1 MTRLLAALVVCAV
14 VQQAATDEDVL
25 RGVVHLYYDAQTK
38 KDVDRAAGFWSASAN
53 PRIGRDAFAA
63 VFGAGDAEYSADV
76 QSVAIKGQEA
86 RLRVSV
92 EIARTVLRNDAP
104 TIVRQTQLNAQWW
117 RREGTTWRLLRDG
130 PVAEDVA
137 DELIASAPAD
147 REKLLAGYAAEV
159 SSALRGILSQRG
171 SSLATQG
178 QYAKARA
185 VFELALLVAR
195 SSRDLRSESET
206 LQGLAN
212 VSYFLGDYDGANR
225 HYGARLELSRQLN
238 DADGHA
244 ASLLGL
250 ATVAY
255 SRGEYTPALVSYRE
269 ALGMYEQRRD
279 VNAIGRTLVSV
290 GNVQY
295 LQAEYGE
302 AAASYRRALD
312 LLVGA
317 ADPQGA
323 TFARSGLARVF
334 AAEGD
339 MAAALDTYAQVLA
352 DARSR
357 APASRAEAAAVLESI
372 GDLHFRLANTDQAR
386 ASFDEAR
393 RLQDA
398 VPAEAG
404 RLYGSLALTELVA
417 GRFDAALANYLESR
431 ARFETARSL
440 DGVAHAWVGIG
451 YSQTAREHYGDAIAA
466 YKTAV
471 QLFEAQAANE
481 SAARAWLGLSSA
493 QTGAADHA
501 AALESARKVQAL
513 AGVVKSVDL
522 LWRGDVRAGEVL
534 RKLGRHSDALQ
545 AFRSA
550 ITAIE
555 QLAADAPTN
564 LEARGQLE
572 GSASAWSGLAFVVAG
587 QGDASGA
594 LAAIEARRAH
604 MRRVQLAGFQRDI
617 TRGTTVEERAEEQA
631 IVRELISTRAQL
643 RAERTAR
650 TPDAPRLEKLQ
661 QQLAAVIAR
670 RAEQQSRLYARL
682 PQLERWRGLSSPTA
696 GDTNALVQDS
706 RALLLE
712 YLVGD
717 DEVLAV
723 SVAHGAVPDVAAAV
737 LPVNRRTLATQIDQ
751 LMQPRVLQDQVEWR
765 KRAMPIAAALLEPLA
780 GRLRQRDRLLIVP
793 DDLLWR
799 IPFEA
804 LPAGESDLAAEVAVT
819 YATSL
824 ATLAA
829 QRAIAPQPRGD
840 RVAAAVIGAPAIP
853 SLVKAQMTLTA
864 PSWTEPDE
872 LTSTRAV
879 TDFAKTYGDAASLSL
894 GADASEARVRAS
906 LASFDVV
913 HVVAPLRMSGATPLF
928 SSLLLAGNGDRTDN
942 DGRWEA
948 REWFALEGRARVLI
962 IPDASTL
969 GSAGIGGAMDT
980 LMWAS
985 AAANIPNV
993 VLGRWP
999 AEGFSANAFLAAFH
1013 AELATGAA
1021 VDAAWRAATINGR
1034 GKAGDSPAGWA
1045 GLRLLGAGRQ

>member
-25 RGVVHLYYDAQTK
+25 RGLVQQYYDAQTTK
-38 KDVDRAAGFWSASAN
+38 NVDRAAGFWSASAN
-53 PRIGRDAFAA
+53 PRLGRDAFAA
-63 VFGAGDAEYSADV
+63 VFGAGDAEYVADV
-76 QSVAIKGQEA
+76 QLLSIKGEEA
-86 RLRVSV
+86 RLRVSI
-92 EIARTVLRNDAP
+92 EIARTVFRNDVP
-104 TIVRQTQLNAQWW
+104 TILRQTQLNAQLW
-117 RREGTTWRLLRDG
+117 RREGATWKLLRDG

-137 DELIASAPAD
+137 DELIASAPGD
-147 REKLLAGYAAEV
+147 REKLLARYTAEV
-159 SSALRGILSQRG
+159 SSSLRAVLSQRG
-171 SSLATQG
+171 SSLATQA
-178 QYAKARA
+178 QYARARGL
-185 VFELALLVAR
+185 FELALLVAR
-195 SSRDLRSESET
+195 SSRDRRSESET
-206 LQGLAN
+206 LQSLAN
-212 VSYFLGDYDGANR
+212 ACYFLGDYDSANR
-225 HYGARLELSRQLN
+225 HYGARLDLSRQLN
-238 DADGHA
+238 DTDGHA

-255 SRGEYTPALVSYRE
+255 SRGEYTPALVAYRE
-269 ALGMYEQRRD
+269 ALGIYEQRAD
-279 VNAIGRTLVSV
+279 AGATGRTLVSV

-302 AAASYRRALD
+302 AAACYRRALD
-312 LLVGA
+312 LLVTAGDTQGA
-317 ADPQGA
+317 A
-323 TFARSGLARVF
+323 FARSGLARVF

-339 MAAALDTYAQVLA
+339 LAAALDSYVQVLA
-352 DARSR
+352 EARSR
-357 APASRAEAAAVLESI
+357 APASRAETAAALESI

-404 RLYGSLALTELVA
+404 RLFGSLALTELVA

-431 ARFETARSL
+431 ARFESARSP

-451 YSQTAREHYGDAIAA
+451 YSQAAREQYGDAIAA

-493 QTGAADHA
+493 QTGAADHS

-522 LWRGDVRAGEVL
+522 RWRGDVRAGEVL
-534 RKLGRHSDALQ
+534 RKLGRHLDALQ

-555 QLAADAPTN
+555 QLAAEAPTN

-572 GSASAWSGLAFVVAG
+572 GSASAWSGLAFVVAA

-604 MRRVQLAGFQRDI
+604 IRRVQLAGFQRDI

-670 RAEQQSRLYARL
+670 RADQQSRLYARL

-723 SVAHGAVPDVAAAV
+723 SVAHGAAPDLAAAV

-765 KRAMPIAAALLEPLA
+765 TRAMPIAAALLEPLA
-780 GRLRQRDRLLIVP
+780 GRLRQRDRLVIVP

-799 IPFEA
+799 VPFEA
-804 LPAGESDLAAEVAVT
+804 LPAGESDVAAEVAVT

-824 ATLAA
+824 ATLGA
-829 QRAIAPQPRGD
+829 QRAITPQPRGD

-853 SLVKAQMTLTA
+853 TTVKAQMTLTS
-864 PSWTEPDE
+864 PSWTEPDA

-879 TDFAKTYGDAASLSL
+879 TDFAKFYGDAASLKV
-894 GADASEARVRAS
+894 GADASEAAVQAS

-928 SSLLLAGNGDRTDN
+928 SSLLLAGSGDRADN

-948 REWFALEGRARVLI
+948 REWFDLEGAARVLI

-969 GSAGIGGAMDT
+969 GSAGIGEAMDT
-980 LMWAS
+980 LMWAA
-985 AAANIPNV
+985 AAANLPNM

-999 AEGFSANAFLAAFH
+999 ADGFSADAFLSAFH
-1013 AELATGAA
+1013 AELAKGVA
-1021 VDAAWRAATINGR
+1021 VDAAWRAATISGR
-1034 GKAGDSPAGWA
+1034 GKVGGSPAGWA
-1045 GLRLLGAGRQ
+1045 GLRLIGAGRQ